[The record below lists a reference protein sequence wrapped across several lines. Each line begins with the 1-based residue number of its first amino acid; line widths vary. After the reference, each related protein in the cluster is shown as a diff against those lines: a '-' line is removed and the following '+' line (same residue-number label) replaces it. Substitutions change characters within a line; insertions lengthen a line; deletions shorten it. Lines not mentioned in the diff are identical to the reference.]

1 MIYEPIQV
9 FEGNGINPEILE
21 VSPEF
26 SNTISIDGDL
36 GTPCNYF
43 GYCENYLEISHRDGY
58 LEKFFADKFEEMRE
72 PLKVSGNK
80 PFKFKVLI
88 SNVGWFYGCFVTKIS
103 PKITQSFIPTYIVLI
118 AFDKFQGL
126 R

>member
-43 GYCENYLEISHRDGY
+43 GCSENYLEISHRDGY

-88 SNVGWFYGCFVTKIS
+88 SNIDCLFLKYLIFTMSSSCVIAKIKKS
-103 PKITQSFIPTYIVLI
+103 AQR
-118 AFDKFQGL
+118 L